1 LKPDK
6 HIHHKY
12 PMFRQALVQSKTLSE
27 EDYQKWLE
35 SLNEEDFKRLQNE
48 AIAMTKDM
56 LQESAEIDAVNRAE
70 GKQSYRLKIFKARLK
85 DALKKP
91 KQSKSLK
98 LTNGEIVPRKV
109 SKSDGKP
116 KTDPKNTPPR
126 QARPTSHFDGDPPKK
141 AE

>member
-1 LKPDK
+1 
-6 HIHHKY
+6 
-12 PMFRQALVQSKTLSE
+12 MFHQALVQSKTLSE

-70 GKQSYRLKIFKARLK
+70 GKQSYRLKMFKARLK

-98 LTNGEIVPRKV
+98 LINGEIVLRKV
-109 SKSDGKP
+109 SKSDGEP
-116 KTDPKNTPPR
+116 KIDPKNTPPR